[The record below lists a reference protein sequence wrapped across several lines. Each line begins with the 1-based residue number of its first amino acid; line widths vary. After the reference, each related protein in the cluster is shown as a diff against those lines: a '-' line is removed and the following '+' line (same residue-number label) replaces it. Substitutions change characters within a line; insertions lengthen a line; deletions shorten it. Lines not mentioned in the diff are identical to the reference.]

1 MKDRFDLE
9 QEINAI
15 YSFSEQLGTIS
26 EGILETELSTDETV
40 NAIEGMRVLINLH
53 TQKLHNTMCQV
64 LRLDNYKEYVWIK

>member
-9 QEINAI
+9 QEINAM

-40 NAIEGMRVLINLH
+40 NAIEGIRVLINLH
-53 TQKLHNTMCQV
+53 TQKLHNTMRQV
-64 LRLDNYKEYVWIK
+64 LRLDNYKEYA